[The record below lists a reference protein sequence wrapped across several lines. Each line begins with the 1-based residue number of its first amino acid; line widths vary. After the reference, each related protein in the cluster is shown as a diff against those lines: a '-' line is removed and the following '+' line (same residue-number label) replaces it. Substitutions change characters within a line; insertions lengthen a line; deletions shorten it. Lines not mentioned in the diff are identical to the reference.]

1 MCAMRPVEIEI
12 RQLDGA
18 YLVSVSGHLAA
29 AEISYLSAAL
39 EDLINKKADTIVVDL
54 KDVEIITSEGLGL
67 LIRTR
72 KTVGEYGGKFALSG
86 LVGNVLDVFVMTRLD
101 KIFRMY
107 DTPEAA
113 VEAAQQ

>member
-1 MCAMRPVEIEI
+1 MCAMKPVEIEI
-12 RQLDGA
+12 RELNGA

-29 AEISYLSAAL
+29 AEISYLCAAL
-39 EDLINKKADTIVVDL
+39 EDLVNKKADTIVVDL
-54 KDVEIITSEGLGL
+54 KNVEIITSEGLGA

-72 KTVGEYGGKFALSG
+72 KAVGEYGGQFVLSG

-101 KIFRMY
+101 KVFRLY

-113 VEAAQQ
+113 VEATQQ